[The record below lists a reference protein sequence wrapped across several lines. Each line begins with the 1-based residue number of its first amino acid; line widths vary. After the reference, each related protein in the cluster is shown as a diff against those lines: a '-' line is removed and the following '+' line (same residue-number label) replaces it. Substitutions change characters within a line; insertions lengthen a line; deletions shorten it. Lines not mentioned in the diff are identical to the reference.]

1 MSWPCVQVVHVRLKV
16 LDDAALVCRRE
27 VGTRVCKLEGTDGGI
42 MGLQDG
48 LKVEGQTV
56 PQRELAA
63 RRAGQNAP
71 SLGCPLENKDGR
83 SGVYDVNDNSER
95 TVTTLTGQRI
105 LFVEV
110 WMNLVH
116 SDVDALPGYAMG
128 GRS

>member
-1 MSWPCVQVVHVRLKV
+1 
-16 LDDAALVCRRE
+16 
-27 VGTRVCKLEGTDGGI
+27 

-63 RRAGQNAP
+63 RRASQNAP
-71 SLGCPLENKDGR
+71 SLGCPLENKDDR